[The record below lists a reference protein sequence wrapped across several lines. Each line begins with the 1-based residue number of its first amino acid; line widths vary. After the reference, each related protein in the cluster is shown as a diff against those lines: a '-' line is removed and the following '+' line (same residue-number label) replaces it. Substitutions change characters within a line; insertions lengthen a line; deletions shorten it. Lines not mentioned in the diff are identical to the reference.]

1 MLYLISKYEDV
12 DLYTFIW
19 VASINQK
26 KIYCPSSVPWFIS
39 LQITAQV
46 YNVGRP
52 LSKAGS

>member
-26 KIYCPSSVPWFIS
+26 KIYCPSSVPWLIS